1 MCIRMLVFYFD
12 LTYDLMFL
20 MCVGVM
26 IRWGD
31 IHGSVSAQV
40 FPVGVPEEEFRQ
52 NGEPVLS
59 IRQPDTDDVHV
70 VLVPR
75 RFAVVVGC
83 RHRHA

>member
-1 MCIRMLVFYFD
+1 MPVLVW
-12 LTYDLMFL
+12 
-20 MCVGVM
+20 VM
-26 IRWGD
+26 IRWSD
-31 IHGSVSAQV
+31 VHGSVSAQV
-40 FPVGVPEEEFRQ
+40 FSVSVPEEKLRQ
-52 NGEPVLS
+52 NGEPVLP